1 MAAALQRGDF
11 PSPVG
16 HEVSDSGLPGPLPNR
31 QQEMSEGEALPV
43 GMWVGA
49 CKMLEHTWYC
59 PSLGACPLPQQS
71 HTVYHVACFVYIK
84 GRVFLIYSQ
93 IILVM
98 TQICNKSHQC
108 YLNVSMLCV
117 IVLECLPGTSYIR
130 AS

>member
-1 MAAALQRGDF
+1 MGRGVQDAGTHVVL
-11 PSPVG
+11 S
-16 HEVSDSGLPGPLPNR
+16 
-31 QQEMSEGEALPV
+31 
-43 GMWVGA
+43 
-49 CKMLEHTWYC
+49 
-59 PSLGACPLPQQS
+59 SLGACPLPQQS